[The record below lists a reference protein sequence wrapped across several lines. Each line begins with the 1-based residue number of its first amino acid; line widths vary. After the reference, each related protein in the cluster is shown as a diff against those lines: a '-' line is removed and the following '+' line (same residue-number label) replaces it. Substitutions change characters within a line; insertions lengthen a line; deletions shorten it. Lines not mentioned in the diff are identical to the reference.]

1 MDATGALPPRDIPG
15 AVDPTITQANI
26 DTTICRPGYARA
38 VRPSYVI
45 TDSLKRRLM
54 DAQQPGE
61 GMADHELDHMIPIL
75 ISGAPFDKRVLWLQ
89 ARRGR
94 ATAGDKNAWAYVR
107 WRLVCEHRVPLRT
120 AQAAIGRDWTKA
132 YDTYATP
139 ENLEKYHVRHGAR
152 EHD

>member
-1 MDATGALPPRDIPG
+1 MDATGVLPPRDIPG

-61 GMADHELDHMIPIL
+61 GVADHELDHMIPI
-75 ISGAPFDKRVLWLQ
+75 FDQWRTLRQ
-89 ARRGR
+89 ARPVASGSARTR
-94 ATAGDKNAWAYVR
+94 
-107 WRLVCEHRVPLRT
+107 HRR
-120 AQAAIGRDWTKA
+120 
-132 YDTYATP
+132 
-139 ENLEKYHVRHGAR
+139 
-152 EHD
+152 